1 MVITSAKVVV
11 GPQLIQDVFSTVESR
26 LLDALIILEKEFGN
40 LDELDIDISAKNPDE
55 LKAIIDKLIVIVYN
69 DNSVSIGDDNR
80 IKNSTIASSLT
91 QNGN

>member
-1 MVITSAKVVV
+1 MV

-91 QNGN
+91 QNDNQPLNN